1 MSQGR
6 IDLYMAHEK
15 TRLWHLLEITQ
26 FKNAVIYIY
35 TVIYKHFT
43 NIRPPPRIEF
53 SPCLDNPY
61 STTTTIHLL
70 GLARMNP
77 VISYIHSH
85 QHIQYLHQVNTHVCT
100 YMTLLLL
107 RSAAVSREIFVYVEY
122 YAVDWKRS
130 GDTHP
135 DAAVEHGEAVHAV

>member
-1 MSQGR
+1 MLS
-6 IDLYMAHEK
+6 Y
-15 TRLWHLLEITQ
+15 TY
-26 FKNAVIYIY
+26 IYINISP
-35 TVIYKHFT
+35 IYAAH
-43 NIRPPPRIEF
+43 IEF

-77 VISYIHSH
+77 VISYIYTYIHSH

-130 GDTHP
+130 GDAHP